1 MQVINETFENIE
13 LGETAVTIGTF
24 DGLHAGHF
32 EIFEHLKLKA
42 TELNLK
48 SVVVTFFPH
57 PRTIVTKDYNIKL
70 LTPLEEKKKLFEK
83 LGIDFVYIINFNE
96 AFSQKTYLEFFNEI
110 LIEKVNAKHLVIGY
124 DHKFGK
130 NRDGDI
136 EKINEYTK
144 KNNIGMTV
152 VEPKEI
158 DGETVS
164 STKIRNA
171 LLNGSLEYANKLLN
185 RYYFLDGIVVEGA
198 KRGRTLGFPTAN
210 LKLREDNKLVPMNGV
225 YFVRVSLENEIDLY
239 YGVANIGLRP
249 TFNNVTEPITEVYI
263 LDFSKEIYGKKITVE
278 FINRLRDEKKFASK
292 EELERNIKL
301 DVEKAVKLRNEI
313 K

>member
-1 MQVINETFENIE
+1 
-13 LGETAVTIGTF
+13 
-24 DGLHAGHF
+24 
-32 EIFEHLKLKA
+32 
-42 TELNLK
+42 
-48 SVVVTFFPH
+48 
-57 PRTIVTKDYNIKL
+57 
-70 LTPLEEKKKLFEK
+70 
-83 LGIDFVYIINFNE
+83 
-96 AFSQKTYLEFFNEI
+96 
-110 LIEKVNAKHLVIGY
+110 
-124 DHKFGK
+124 

-136 EKINEYTK
+136 KKINEYTK

-158 DGETVS
+158 ENEAVS
-164 STKIRNA
+164 STKIRAA
-171 LLNGSLEYANKLLN
+171 LLNGNLEYANKLLN
-185 RYYFLDGIVVEGA
+185 RFYFLDGIVVEGA

-225 YFVRVSLENEIDLY
+225 YFVRVSLENEDKFY

-263 LDFSKEIYGKKITVE
+263 LDFSKEIYGQKITVE

>member
-1 MQVINETFENIE
+1 M
-13 LGETAVTIGTF
+13 
-24 DGLHAGHF
+24 
-32 EIFEHLKLKA
+32 
-42 TELNLK
+42 
-48 SVVVTFFPH
+48 
-57 PRTIVTKDYNIKL
+57 
-70 LTPLEEKKKLFEK
+70 EEKKKLFEK

-96 AFSQKTYLEFFNEI
+96 EFSQKTYKEFFNEI
-110 LIEKVNAKHLVIGY
+110 LIETVNAKHLVIGY

-136 EKINEYTK
+136 EKISEYTK

-171 LLNGSLEYANKLLN
+171 LLNGNLEFANKLLN

-225 YFVRVSLENEIDLY
+225 YFVRVSLENEIKLY

-249 TFNNVTEPITEVYI
+249 TFNNVT
-263 LDFSKEIYGKKITVE
+263 
-278 FINRLRDEKKFASK
+278 
-292 EELERNIKL
+292 
-301 DVEKAVKLRNEI
+301 
-313 K
+313 

>member
-1 MQVINETFENIE
+1 MQVIKQNLKDFD
-13 LGETAVTIGTF
+13 LGRTAVTIGTF

-32 EIFEHLKLKA
+32 EIFEQLKA
-42 TELNLK
+42 KAAELNLK
-48 SVVVTFFPH
+48 SVVVTFYPH
-57 PRTIVTKDYNIKL
+57 PRTVVAKDFNIKL

-83 LGIDFVYIINFNE
+83 LGIDYVYIINFDE
-96 AFSQKTYLEFFNEI
+96 EFSKKTYLEFFNEI
-110 LIEKVNAKHLVIGY
+110 LIDTVNAKHLVIGY

-144 KNNIGMTV
+144 KNNIGMTI

-158 DGETVS
+158 EGETVS
-164 STKIRNA
+164 STKIRTS
-171 LLNGSLEYANKLLN
+171 LLNGNLEFANKLLN
-185 RYYFLDGIVVEGA
+185 RCYFLDGIVVEGA

-225 YFVRVSLENEIDLY
+225 YFVRVILENEEIVH

-249 TFNNVTEPITEVYI
+249 TFNNVTEPITEVFI
-263 LDFSKEIYGKKITVE
+263 LDFSNDIYGKKITVE
-278 FINRLRDEKKFASK
+278 FIKRLRNEKKFASK

-301 DVEKAVKLRNEI
+301 DVEKAIKLRNEI

>member
-1 MQVINETFENIE
+1 MQIINEKFEHLD
-13 LGETAVTIGTF
+13 LGDTVVTIGTF

-32 EIFEHLKLKA
+32 EIFENLKKKA
-42 TELNLK
+42 AKLNLK

-57 PRTIVTKDYNIKL
+57 PRTVVAKDYKIKL
-70 LTPLEEKKKLFEK
+70 LTPLEEKKKIFEK
-83 LGIDFVYIINFNE
+83 LGIDFLYIINFNE
-96 AFSQKTYLEFFNEI
+96 EFSQKTYVEFFNEI
-110 LIEKVNAKHLVIGY
+110 LISTVNAKHLVLGY

-130 NRDGDI
+130 NRVGDI
-136 EKINEYTK
+136 ERIYEYTK

-152 VEPKEI
+152 VNPKEI
-158 DGETVS
+158 EGETVS
-164 STKIRNA
+164 STKIRTA
-171 LLNGSLEYANKLLN
+171 LLNGNLEFANKLLN

-210 LKLREDNKLVPMNGV
+210 LKLREDNKLLPMNGV
-225 YFVRVSLENEIDLY
+225 YFVHVMLEDETNTF

-249 TFNNVTEPITEVYI
+249 TFNNVREPITEVYI

-278 FINRLRDEKKFASK
+278 FINRLRDEKKFFSK
-292 EELERNIKL
+292 EELKKNISL
-301 DVEKAVKLRNEI
+301 DVEKAIKLKNKI